1 VKTYRELD
9 VWKKAVDMVV
19 LVYELTREFPPEE
32 KYGLMSQ
39 MQRAAVSVPA
49 NIAEGYGRVHRGG
62 YVHHLSIAR
71 GSLAE
76 LETHIT
82 IAVRLN
88 FLVREKATI
97 LWNMTQDVG
106 KMLSCLIRSL
116 QRNPGEIV
124 MFDKLDPK
132 PETRNPK
139 GSI

>member
-1 VKTYRELD
+1 
-9 VWKKAVDMVV
+9 MVV
-19 LVYELTREFPPEE
+19 MVYELTRDFPSEE
-32 KYGLMSQ
+32 KYGLISQ

-49 NIAEGYGRVHRGG
+49 NIAEGYGRVHRGD

-106 KMLSCLIRSL
+106 KMLSRLIRSL
-116 QRNPGEIV
+116 RRKSGESRDV
-124 MFDKLDPK
+124 
-132 PETRNPK
+132 
-139 GSI
+139 

>member
-1 VKTYRELD
+1 
-9 VWKKAVDMVV
+9 MVV
-19 LVYELTREFPPEE
+19 LVYELTRDFPPEE
-32 KYGLMSQ
+32 KYGLISQ

-49 NIAEGYGRVHRGG
+49 NIAEGYGRIHRGD

-106 KMLSCLIRSL
+106 KMLSRLIRSL
-116 QRNPGEIV
+116 QRKSGESRDV
-124 MFDKLDPK
+124 
-132 PETRNPK
+132 
-139 GSI
+139 